1 MDVRTSCLY
10 PHQHGP
16 RSKCCCEPTMTVW
29 KVVSELMR
37 RMGAKS
43 ARYAAANVAPSALK
57 SAIALT
63 LTSHSSVA
71 PSLQEVHLE

>member
-1 MDVRTSCLY
+1 
-10 PHQHGP
+10 
-16 RSKCCCEPTMTVW
+16 MTVW
-29 KVVSELMR
+29 KVLSELMR

-71 PSLQEVHLE
+71 FSLQEVHLE